1 MTPLDA
7 IQHHFMPFCPMVHYA
22 MSPGAQKTISIQ
34 ACGST
39 RRHNYEESD
48 LTENCAETLKERDT
62 QVESSHGRRPLE
74 ERFQ

>member
-1 MTPLDA
+1 
-7 IQHHFMPFCPMVHYA
+7 